1 MATRRS
7 TRQITLVVETQN
19 LSEEEHNRRV
29 FWAENNIL
37 QANAKMD
44 GAYVAVIIKDGDKTI
59 RFAGSGDPTPE
70 TRAIIDELL
79 GDE

>member
-19 LSEEEHNRRV
+19 LSDEEHNKRV
-29 FWAENNIL
+29 FWAENNVL

-44 GAYVAVIIKDGDKTI
+44 GAYIAVIIKDGDKMV
-59 RFAGSGDPTPE
+59 RFVGSGDPTPE
-70 TRAIIDELL
+70 TRAVIDELI
-79 GDE
+79 GE